1 MKLVT
6 AVVKPF
12 TLDDIQKALE
22 KLGSPG
28 MTVSETEGFGQQR
41 GHKEIY
47 RGTEYDTSFVP
58 KTKIELI
65 VADGDVEQVVDAI
78 VEAAC
83 TGEIGDGKIWITPV
97 DDVVRVR
104 TGERGEKRF
113 SRIVL
118 AHCGGI
124 AMTKTAA

>member
-47 RGTEYDTSFVP
+47 RGTEYVTSFVP

-104 TGERGEKRF
+104 TGERGEKA
-113 SRIVL
+113 I
-118 AHCGGI
+118 
-124 AMTKTAA
+124 